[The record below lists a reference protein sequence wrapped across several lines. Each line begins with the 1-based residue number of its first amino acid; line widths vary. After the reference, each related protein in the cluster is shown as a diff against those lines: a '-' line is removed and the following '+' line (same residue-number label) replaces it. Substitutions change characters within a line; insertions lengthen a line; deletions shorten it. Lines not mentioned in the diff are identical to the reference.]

1 MKTTRHLFLTVS
13 SLALCALA
21 LSGCAD
27 AEPHAFD
34 GGEEET
40 HANHASQN
48 NGSESP
54 VMETTPG
61 EDVPEEN
68 NASTDPD
75 LVGDNN
81 GANAE
86 EMESV
91 LDREVAFQTGAE
103 VETTHGAIEGKEE
116 GALRVFKGIPYAK
129 PPVGERRFRRPE
141 SAEPWDGMFSA
152 DDFGASCMQNPA
164 IFGEP
169 GEDCLSLNIWA
180 HSDKTERPIM
190 VWIYG
195 GGFVVGETAMGLYD
209 GADLAEDA
217 DVVVVTINYRLG
229 LLGNLAL
236 PELAAED
243 PEGALGNMSVLDQI
257 EALRWVKANAQAFG
271 GDPDNITV
279 FGESAGAISTCA
291 LLGAPAA
298 DDLFHKAIVQSGN
311 CSLFGAPGHAH
322 MMADPVAF
330 GEEVAEDL
338 GCEDPATR
346 LECMRALPAEDLTEA
361 IELTELFSLHE
372 ANVALGPV
380 IDGAVIPE
388 MPSKRL
394 REGRG
399 PRRPVIFGS
408 NGNEGAMFAS
418 TAPII
423 TRADME
429 AFIAEFLGNDE
440 VAGEIVDQYPR
451 WKYPSGKDAFVAMF
465 GELLFNCDTYNV
477 AREMS
482 AHTDAYVYHLM
493 NGPAPF
499 STVYG
504 PLHAA
509 DIPYVFG
516 NFTQIATIPTL
527 LDLDLSAKM
536 QTAWGSFA
544 HTGRPV
550 WEGGW
555 QPIDASDP
563 EVLEIGLITD
573 MKGDFRDGRC
583 EVMEEMGVLP

>member
-1 MKTTRHLFLTVS
+1 MKTTRHLLLTVS

-40 HANHASQN
+40 HANHANQN
-48 NGSESP
+48 NGSTSP
-54 VMETTPG
+54 AMETTPG
-61 EDVPEEN
+61 EDVLEEN

-75 LVGDNN
+75 LVDGDNN
-81 GANAE
+81 DANADG
-86 EMESV
+86 MGSV

-116 GALRVFKGIPYAK
+116 GDLRVFKGIPYAK

-141 SAEPWDGMFSA
+141 SAEPWDGVFSA

-180 HSDKTERPIM
+180 HGDKTERPIM

-209 GADLAEDA
+209 GADLADDA
-217 DVVVVTINYRLG
+217 DVVVVTLNYRLG
-229 LLGNLAL
+229 LFGNLAL
-236 PELAAED
+236 PELAEED
-243 PEGALGNMSVLDQI
+243 PQGSMGNMGVLDQI
-257 EALRWVKANAQAFG
+257 EALRWVKANARAFG

-291 LLGAPAA
+291 LMGSPLA
-298 DDLFHKAIVQSGN
+298 DDLFQKAIVQSGN
-311 CSLFGAPGHAH
+311 CSLFGVPGQAH
-322 MMADPVAF
+322 LVPDPVAYGQDTA
-330 GEEVAEDL
+330 GEL
-338 GCEDPATR
+338 GCEDPETR
-346 LECMRALPAEDLTEA
+346 LACLRELPAEDVQEA
-361 IELTELFSLHE
+361 ISSLALFSLFDSD
-372 ANVALGPV
+372 VALGPV
-380 IDGAVIPE
+380 IDGVTIPE
-388 MPSKRL
+388 LPSKRL
-394 REGRG
+394 REGRA
-399 PRRPVIFGS
+399 PSRPLIFGS

-418 TAPII
+418 TAPIL
-423 TRADME
+423 TRANMEDLIADMLGDEDVAE
-429 AFIAEFLGNDE
+429 AVVE
-440 VAGEIVDQYPR
+440 QYPV
-451 WKYPSGKDAFVAMF
+451 WKYPSGKDAFIAMF
-465 GELLFNCDTYNV
+465 GELVFNCDTYNV
-477 AREMS
+477 ARAME
-482 AHTDAYVYHLM
+482 DEVFVYHLM

-499 STVYG
+499 DTIYG
-504 PLHAA
+504 PLHGA

-516 NFTQIATIPTL
+516 NFSQIGVIPSL
-527 LDLDLSAKM
+527 VDLDTSAKM

-555 QPIDASDP
+555 QPLDASDP
-563 EVLEIGLITD
+563 EVLEIGLLTD

-583 EVMEEMGVLP
+583 EVFEEMGVLP